1 MGRTEPKPSNFHFHS
16 KDGKSMGTD
25 YERMT
30 SSGVL
35 VFFGGLVRES
45 RSLKVEKERKYEESL
60 ESKEF
65 AATGLNF

>member
-1 MGRTEPKPSNFHFHS
+1 MDMGYKA
-16 KDGKSMGTD
+16 KGI
-25 YERMT
+25 
-30 SSGVL
+30 L